1 MTKGKV
7 EVRGEILC
15 LFEDFDELKINM
27 KNIGLEEPSN
37 PRNIS
42 AGLIS
47 RKDNMFL
54 CSHLTLKLLT

>member
-1 MTKGKV
+1 
-7 EVRGEILC
+7 
-15 LFEDFDELKINM
+15 M
-27 KNIGLEEPSN
+27 KNIGLEEPSS

-54 CSHLTLKLLT
+54 CSHLTFKAFDISLIDKESFKEEVEKD